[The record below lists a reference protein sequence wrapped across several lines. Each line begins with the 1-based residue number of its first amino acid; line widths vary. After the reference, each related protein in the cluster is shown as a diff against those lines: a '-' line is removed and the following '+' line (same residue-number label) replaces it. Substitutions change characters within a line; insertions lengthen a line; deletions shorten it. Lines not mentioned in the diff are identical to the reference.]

1 MSTRQ
6 ALFAIH
12 LAAVLFGLT
21 GVFGELIQSNVAVI
35 TLGRAVFAVL
45 ALLLFARASRSP
57 MVRGM
62 TGRHL
67 TVLAATGLLLAL
79 HWVTFFIAVN
89 VGGIAIATLGFASFP
104 AFIALIEALALRQRL
119 QRAEWGMLVLV
130 TVGLMFVSPS
140 FDFGDQGAIGLL
152 WGLASGLSFALLAVA
167 NRHAATDIHSLQVAT
182 WQNLTVV
189 LVLLPFATSG
199 LAAAP
204 ALDWLWLILLGV
216 ACTGLSHY
224 LFISSLT
231 RLNARSAGL
240 VLALEPVYAIAFAW
254 TLFAQTPTPRM
265 LGGAALIIAATAW
278 SSLHKASQAS
288 SA

>member
-21 GVFGELIQSNVAVI
+21 GVFGELIQSNAAVI
-35 TLGRAVFAVL
+35 ALGRAVFAVL
-45 ALLLFARASRSP
+45 ALFLFARASRSP

-62 TGRHL
+62 TRRRL
-67 TVLAATGLLLAL
+67 AVLAATGLLLAL
-79 HWVTFFIAVN
+79 HWVTFFVAVKI
-89 VGGIAIATLGFASFP
+89 GSIAIATLGFASFP
-104 AFIALIEALALRQRL
+104 AFIALIESLALRQRL
-119 QRAEWGMLVLV
+119 QRAEWGMLALV
-130 TVGLMFVSPS
+130 TVGLIFVTPS
-140 FDFGDQGAIGLL
+140 FSFGDRGAIGLL

-167 NRHAATDIHSLQVAT
+167 NRHAATGINSLQVAT

-189 LVLLPFATSG
+189 LALLPFAASG
-199 LAAAP
+199 LTAAP

-216 ACTGLSHY
+216 ACTGLSHV

-254 TLFAQTPTPRM
+254 TLFAQVPTPRM
-265 LGGAALIIAATAW
+265 LGGAALIIAATVW
-278 SSLHKASQAS
+278 SGVRKAPQAS